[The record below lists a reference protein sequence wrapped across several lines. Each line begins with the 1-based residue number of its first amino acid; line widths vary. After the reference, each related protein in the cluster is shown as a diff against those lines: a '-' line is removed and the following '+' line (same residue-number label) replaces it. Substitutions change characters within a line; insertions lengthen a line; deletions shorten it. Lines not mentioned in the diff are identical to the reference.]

1 MLYAG
6 VLWYLFCRLSMI
18 MDHMQWQWATEM
30 GREKENLSFALWWRD
45 AGQSFNPACQLLLY
59 LLISNIMAH
68 LLWPFIFLSP
78 YPLSHLLYICISYT
92 WTYLRSDVF
101 GVLWWWGFLVFWGF
115 VWTWLLV
122 ILMRE
127 MSCLFPFS
135 WFLFFHPWA
144 LKESWLALAVSNYFK
159 RNDWSM
165 DKLIG
170 CLAWRQHWVWPVD
183 SLIYW

>member
-1 MLYAG
+1 MLVFCDICFVG
-6 VLWYLFCRLSMI
+6 FQWSWIICSGSEQRRWEERRRIWVLLC
-18 MDHMQWQWATEM
+18 DEETQV
-30 GREKENLSFALWWRD
+30 NL
-45 AGQSFNPACQLLLY
+45 FNPACQLLMY